1 MRYFYFLIFSL
12 IIGCNNVNEDELK
25 IIFLGDS
32 ITEAGVYDKEVAIK
46 YNGELIYPK
55 HTGFITFLADS
66 VTEKTK
72 LISKGIGGDKVS
84 DLLTRYKK
92 DVIDLD
98 PDIVFIYIGIN
109 DVWHKYDF
117 GTGSDIDLYENGL
130 RQIISEIQKNGSK
143 VVLCTPT
150 VVGENYGDFTL
161 ANQYVELYRD
171 AKAMESINNDLDAFS
186 DIVRKLSS
194 EYNTGLIDLRKIFM
208 SYISE
213 NNPSN
218 KPSGIL
224 TYDGVHLNDKG
235 NKLIAD
241 QMINFIN

>member
-1 MRYFYFLIFSL
+1 
-12 IIGCNNVNEDELK
+12 VNESKLK
-25 IIFLGDS
+25 IVFLGDS
-32 ITEAGVYDKEVAIK
+32 ITEAGVYDKDVGIEN
-46 YNGELIYPK
+46 NGELIYPK
-55 HTGFITFLADS
+55 YTGFITFLAPS
-66 VTEKTK
+66 LAENTE
-72 LISKGIGGDKVS
+72 LVGKGISGDKVS

-130 RQIISEIQKNGSK
+130 RQIISEIQKIGSR

-150 VVGENYGDFTL
+150 VIGENHGDFTL
-161 ANQYVELYRD
+161 ANEYVEHYRD
-171 AKAMESINNDLDAFS
+171 AKTMEDMNNDLDAFS
-186 DIVRKLSS
+186 DVVRKLSS
-194 EYNTGLIDLRKIFM
+194 EYNTGLIDLRKVFI

-213 NNPSN
+213 NNPTN

-224 TYDGVHLNDKG
+224 TYDGVHLNDLG